1 MKKKTGR
8 PSIDWKNLPYEEYPL
23 ENLLGKRSRTWSWIK
38 GREEKIGRVDE
49 DIEELQKKINKLESS
64 KYPHQRQ
71 IHEWERD
78 VKLMNVVI
86 NQKSKLTDKGN
97 ESITLVKEE
106 KIIRGKVSYFGKPVW
121 CHIGSLHKNGNVHS
135 DKLIGKMSD
144 DELCDEFRYKLSM
157 KIKSSKMGDSFRVLP
172 KKEMDKRKGVVLQHP
187 VTKQVKKVTSK
198 RLDELDKIKRK
209 KEEQKNKG
217 VPEHLKRKK

>member
-1 MKKKTGR
+1 MNNKTGR
-8 PSIDWKNLPYEEYPL
+8 PSIDWENLPYEEYPL

-38 GREEKIGRVDE
+38 GREDKIGKVDE
-49 DIEELQKKINKLESS
+49 DIEELQKKIDKLESS

-97 ESITLVKEE
+97 ESISLVKED

-135 DKLIGKMSD
+135 GKLIGKMSD
-144 DELCDEFRYKLSM
+144 DELCDEFRYKLSL

-172 KKEMDKRKGVVLQHP
+172 KKEMDKRRGVVYKD
-187 VTKQVKKVTSK
+187 VTGKIKKVTSK
-198 RLDELDKIKRK
+198 RLNEIDEQKK
-209 KEEQKNKG
+209 KEIKFGYQ
-217 VPEHLKRKK
+217 PKKKK

>member
-106 KIIRGKVSYFGKPVW
+106 KIIRG
-121 CHIGSLHKNGNVHS
+121 
-135 DKLIGKMSD
+135 
-144 DELCDEFRYKLSM
+144 
-157 KIKSSKMGDSFRVLP
+157 LP
-172 KKEMDKRKGVVLQHP
+172 QKEMDKRKGVVLQHP

-217 VPEHLKRKK
+217 VPEHLRRKK